1 MLMNTNSTGSLR
13 LASFSQCCL
22 WDSSVLSSIVVIS
35 FHCGILCHCVDMQ
48 WCMLSLRHSWEVFS
62 FWWLLYC
69 MNILVHVSGESCR
82 VPGSWGSTCYQKTAL
97 QNSMN
102 WYPQHQHLK
111 VPGAPSSQWHS
122 AFSVF
127 SILIILVGITCE
139 VCLLR
144 SVIWYGGVEVSIR
157 WPIWDIKEMQH
168 LQKRKQRWKKQCL
181 ALKTFISSCT
191 SSEEEVEAKFYS
203 VGRHF

>member
-13 LASFSQCCL
+13 LASFSQCCS
-22 WDSSVLSSIVVIS
+22 WHSSVLSSIVVIS
-35 FHCGILCHCVDMQ
+35 FHCGILFHCVDMQ
-48 WCMLSLRHSWEVFS
+48 WCILSLRHSWEVFS

-69 MNILVHVSGESCR
+69 NEHPSPCLWGKLQSSGF
-82 VPGSWGSTCYQKTAL
+82 WGSTCYQKTAL
-97 QNSMN
+97 QSSMN

-127 SILIILVGITCE
+127 FVLIILVGITCE

-144 SVIWYGGVEVSIR
+144 SVIWYGGVEVSVC
-157 WPIWDIKEMQH
+157 WPTWNIKEMQH
-168 LQKRKQRWKKQCL
+168 LQKESRGERSN
-181 ALKTFISSCT
+181 A
-191 SSEEEVEAKFYS
+191 
-203 VGRHF
+203 